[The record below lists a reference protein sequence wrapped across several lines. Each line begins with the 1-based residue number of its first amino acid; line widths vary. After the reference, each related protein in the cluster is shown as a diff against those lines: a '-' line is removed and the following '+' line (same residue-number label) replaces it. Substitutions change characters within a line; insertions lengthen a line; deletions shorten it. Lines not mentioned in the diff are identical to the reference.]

1 MGKLAP
7 PTWLWDCVIVRRM
20 RERRGGEIVADHL
33 RANGIEVAFTV
44 PGESF
49 LAVLD
54 ALYDTPT
61 RLITCRHEAGAAN
74 MAVAYGK
81 LTGRPGV
88 CLVTRGPGA
97 TQASVGV
104 HTAAQDSAPML
115 LLVGQVGRGVRG
127 REAFQELDV
136 PGVFGPMAKW
146 AAEADDPARLPEL
159 LARAFQVATSGRPG
173 PVVLALPEDVLAGTA
188 RVADAR
194 PVRPVVPEVAP
205 AALARLRELLGAARR
220 PLVIAGGPGWT
231 EAAAADLRAVAEASR
246 LPVAASWRSQDVLDN
261 RSASYVGDLGVST
274 NPSLAERVRAADLV
288 VAVGP
293 RLGEITTGGY
303 RLLEAPVPRQRL
315 VHVHPGLAELGR
327 LYRPDLAVNAAVGP
341 FLAAWRSVPP
351 VRGDAWAA
359 WTEAAR
365 TNYQAWVRPWPSSGP
380 AHPVAPAHPAA
391 ATHPS
396 GEPDSPGRVDLGQAM
411 AVLRERLPD
420 DAIVASGAGN
430 YSIWVH
436 RFFQFR
442 RHGTQ
447 LAPKSGAMGFGLPAA
462 VAAKVVHPGR
472 AVVAVAGDGD
482 FLMCAQELATAVQ
495 HGLEVVVLVVDNGM
509 YGTIRMH
516 QERTYPGRVIAT
528 DLQNP
533 DFAALAEAY
542 EAAGE
547 TVADTGE
554 LPAALDRALAA
565 GRPAV
570 VVLKVDPEAI
580 APGLSLDALRRR

>member
-1 MGKLAP
+1 
-7 PTWLWDCVIVRRM
+7 M
-20 RERRGGEIVADHL
+20 RERTGGQIVADQL
-33 RANGIEVAFTV
+33 VANGIEAAFCL
-44 PGESF
+44 PGESY

-104 HTAAQDSAPML
+104 HTAAQDSAPLL
-115 LLVGQVGRGVRG
+115 LLVGQVARGVRG
-127 REAFQELDV
+127 RESFQELDV
-136 PGVFGPMAKW
+136 PAVFGPMAKW

-159 LARAFQVATSGRPG
+159 LARAFEVATSGRPG
-173 PVVLALPEDVLAGTA
+173 PVVLALPEDVLAATA

-194 PVRPVVPEVAP
+194 PVRPVAPGVAP
-205 AALARLRELLGAARR
+205 ADLARLRELLGGARR

-231 EAAAADLRAVAEASR
+231 DAAAGDLRAVAEASR
-246 LPVAASWRSQDVLDN
+246 LPVAVSWRSQDVLDN

-274 NPSLAERVRAADLV
+274 NPALAERVRAADLV

-327 LYRPDLAVNAAVGP
+327 LYQPDLAVNAAVGP

-365 TNYQAWVRPWPSSGP
+365 SNYQAWVRPWPAEGP
-380 AHPVAPAHPAA
+380 AAGGAAP
-391 ATHPS
+391 
-396 GEPDSPGRVDLGQAM
+396 GPGRVDLGQAL
-411 AVLRERLPD
+411 AALRERLPD

-436 RFFQFR
+436 RYFQFR

-462 VAAKVVHPGR
+462 LAAKVVHPGR
-472 AVVAVAGDGD
+472 TVVAVAGDGD
-482 FLMCAQELATAVQ
+482 FLMCGQELATAVQ
-495 HGLEVVVLVVDNGM
+495 HGLDVVVLVVDNAM

-516 QERTYPGRVIAT
+516 QERAYPGRVIAT
-528 DLQNP
+528 GLNNP

-542 EAAGE
+542 GAAGE
-547 TVADTGE
+547 TVVATADV
-554 LPAALDRALAA
+554 PAALDRALGA

-570 VVLKVDPEAI
+570 VALKVDPEAI
-580 APGLSLDALRRR
+580 APGLTLSALRRR

>member
-1 MGKLAP
+1 
-7 PTWLWDCVIVRRM
+7 
-20 RERRGGEIVADHL
+20 
-33 RANGIEVAFTV
+33 
-44 PGESF
+44 
-49 LAVLD
+49 
-54 ALYDTPT
+54 
-61 RLITCRHEAGAAN
+61 
-74 MAVAYGK
+74 
-81 LTGRPGV
+81 
-88 CLVTRGPGA
+88 
-97 TQASVGV
+97 
-104 HTAAQDSAPML
+104 
-115 LLVGQVGRGVRG
+115 
-127 REAFQELDV
+127 
-136 PGVFGPMAKW
+136 
-146 AAEADDPARLPEL
+146 
-159 LARAFQVATSGRPG
+159 
-173 PVVLALPEDVLAGTA
+173 
-188 RVADAR
+188 
-194 PVRPVVPEVAP
+194 
-205 AALARLRELLGAARR
+205 
-220 PLVIAGGPGWT
+220 
-231 EAAAADLRAVAEASR
+231 
-246 LPVAASWRSQDVLDN
+246 
-261 RSASYVGDLGVST
+261 
-274 NPSLAERVRAADLV
+274 
-288 VAVGP
+288 
-293 RLGEITTGGY
+293 
-303 RLLEAPVPRQRL
+303 
-315 VHVHPGLAELGR
+315 
-327 LYRPDLAVNAAVGP
+327 
-341 FLAAWRSVPP
+341 
-351 VRGDAWAA
+351 
-359 WTEAAR
+359 
-365 TNYQAWVRPWPSSGP
+365 
-380 AHPVAPAHPAA
+380 
-391 ATHPS
+391 
-396 GEPDSPGRVDLGQAM
+396 M

>member
-1 MGKLAP
+1 MQNRTGGQIVLDQLA
-7 PTWLWDCVIVRRM
+7 
-20 RERRGGEIVADHL
+20 
-33 RANGIEVAFTV
+33 ANGIDAAFCV

-54 ALYDTPT
+54 ALYDAPT
-61 RLITCRHEAGAAN
+61 RLITCRHEASAAN

-104 HTAAQDSAPML
+104 HTAAQDSAPLL
-115 LLVGQVGRGVRG
+115 LLVGQVSRAVRG
-127 REAFQELDV
+127 REAFQELEV
-136 PGVFGPMAKW
+136 PAVFGPMARW

-159 LARAFQVATSGRPG
+159 VSRAVRVATSGRPG
-173 PVVLALPEDVLAGTA
+173 PVVLSLPEDVLAGSA

-194 PVRPVVPEVAP
+194 PVRPVAPGAVPAD
-205 AALARLRELLGAARR
+205 LARLRELLGGARR
-220 PLVIAGGPGWT
+220 PLVVAGGPGWT
-231 EAAAADLRAVAEASR
+231 EAAAADLRGVAEASR
-246 LPVAASWRSQDVLDN
+246 LPVAVSFRSQDVLDN
-261 RSASYVGDLGVST
+261 RSPSYVGDLGISP
-274 NPSLAERVRAADLV
+274 NPALAERVRAADLV

-293 RLGEITTGGY
+293 RLGEITTSGY
-303 RLLEAPVPRQRL
+303 RLLEAPLPHQRL

-327 LYRPDLAVNAAVGP
+327 LYQPELAINAAVAP
-341 FLAAWRSVPP
+341 FLASWRSVPP

-365 TNYQAWVRPWPSSGP
+365 SNYLAWVRPWP
-380 AHPVAPAHPAA
+380 A
-391 ATHPS
+391 
-396 GEPDSPGRVDLGQAM
+396 PGRVDLGQAM
-411 AVLRERLPD
+411 AAMRERLGD

-430 YSIWVH
+430 YSAWVH

-462 VAAKVVHPGR
+462 LAAKVVHPDR

-482 FLMCAQELATAVQ
+482 FLMCGQELATAVQ
-495 HGLEVVVLVVDNGM
+495 HHLDVVVLVVNNGR

-516 QERTYPGRVIAT
+516 QERAYPGRVIAT
-528 DLQNP
+528 DLDNP
-533 DFAALAEAY
+533 DFPALARAY
-542 EAAGE
+542 GAAGE
-547 TVADTGE
+547 AVTDTE
-554 LPAALDRALAA
+554 AFPDAFDRALAA
-565 GRPAV
+565 GRPA
-570 VVLKVDPEAI
+570 LLDLHVDPDAI
-580 APGLSLDALRRR
+580 APGLSLPALRRG

>member
-1 MGKLAP
+1 
-7 PTWLWDCVIVRRM
+7 M
-20 RERRGGEIVADHL
+20 RERTGGQIVADQL
-33 RANGIEVAFTV
+33 VANRIEAAFCL
-44 PGESF
+44 PGESY

-104 HTAAQDSAPML
+104 HTAAQDSVPLL
-115 LLVGQVGRGVRG
+115 LLVGQVARGVRG
-127 REAFQELDV
+127 RESFQELDV
-136 PGVFGPMAKW
+136 PAVFGPMAKW
-146 AAEADDPARLPEL
+146 AAEAGDPARLPEL
-159 LARAFQVATSGRPG
+159 LARAFEVATSGRPG
-173 PVVLALPEDVLAGTA
+173 PVVLALPEDVLAATA

-194 PVRPVVPEVAP
+194 PVRPVAPGVAP
-205 AALARLRELLGAARR
+205 AGLARLRELLGGARR

-231 EAAAADLRAVAEASR
+231 EKAAGDLRAVAEASR
-246 LPVAASWRSQDVLDN
+246 LPVAVSWRSQDVLDN
-261 RSASYVGDLGVST
+261 RSASYVGDLGVNT
-274 NPSLAERVRAADLV
+274 NPALAERVRAADLV

-303 RLLEAPVPRQRL
+303 RLLEPPVPRQRL

-327 LYRPDLAVNAAVGP
+327 LYQPDLAVNAAVGP

-365 TNYQAWVRPWPSSGP
+365 SNYQAWVRPWLPEGP
-380 AHPVAPAHPAA
+380 AAGGG
-391 ATHPS
+391 ATP
-396 GEPDSPGRVDLGQAM
+396 GPGRVDLGQAL
-411 AVLRERLPD
+411 AALRERLPD

-430 YSIWVH
+430 YSVWVH
-436 RFFQFR
+436 RYFQFR

-462 VAAKVVHPGR
+462 LAAKVVHPR
-472 AVVAVAGDGD
+472 RTVVAVAGDGD
-482 FLMCAQELATAVQ
+482 FLMCGQELATAVQ
-495 HGLEVVVLVVDNGM
+495 HGLDVVVLVVDNAM

-516 QERTYPGRVIAT
+516 QERAYPGRVIAT
-528 DLQNP
+528 GLENP

-542 EAAGE
+542 GAAGE
-547 TVADTGE
+547 TVAATADV
-554 LPAALDRALAA
+554 PAALDRALGA

-570 VVLKVDPEAI
+570 VALKVDPEAI
-580 APGLSLDALRRR
+580 APGLTLSALRRR

>member
-1 MGKLAP
+1 
-7 PTWLWDCVIVRRM
+7 M
-20 RERRGGEIVADHL
+20 RERRGGQIVADTL
-33 RANGIEVAFTV
+33 QANGIEAAFCV

-54 ALYDTPT
+54 ALYDTST

-104 HTAAQDSAPML
+104 HTAAQDSAPLL

-136 PGVFGPMAKW
+136 PAVFGPMAKW

-159 LARAFQVATSGRPG
+159 LARAFEVATSGRPG

-188 RVADAR
+188 RVADPR
-194 PVRPVVPEVAP
+194 PVRPVAPEVAP
-205 AALARLRELLGAARR
+205 AALARLRELLGGARR
-220 PLVIAGGPGWT
+220 PLVIAGGPGWS
-231 EAAAADLRAVAEASR
+231 EAAAADLKAVAEASR
-246 LPVAASWRSQDVLDN
+246 LPVAASWRSQDVIDN

-274 NPSLAERVRAADLV
+274 NPALAERVRAADLV

-327 LYRPDLAVNAAVGP
+327 LYQPVLAVNAAVGR

-365 TNYQAWVRPWPSSGP
+365 SNYLAWVRPWPTGGVTQPGTGTQPGTAS
-380 AHPVAPAHPAA
+380 AAP
-391 ATHPS
+391 
-396 GEPDSPGRVDLGQAM
+396 PGQVDLGQVM
-411 AVLRERLPD
+411 AALRERLSD

-430 YSIWVH
+430 YSVWVH
-436 RFFQFR
+436 RFFQYR

-462 VAAKVVHPGR
+462 LAAKVVHPR
-472 AVVAVAGDGD
+472 RTVVAVAGDGD
-482 FLMCAQELATAVQ
+482 FLMCGQELATAVQ
-495 HGLEVVVLVVDNGM
+495 HGLDVVVLVVDNRM

-516 QERTYPGRVIAT
+516 QERAYPGRVIAT

-542 EAAGE
+542 GAAGE

-554 LPAALDRALAA
+554 FPAALDRALEA

-570 VVLKVDPEAI
+570 LALRVDPEAI
-580 APGLSLDALRRR
+580 APGLSISALRRR

>member
-1 MGKLAP
+1 
-7 PTWLWDCVIVRRM
+7 M
-20 RERRGGEIVADHL
+20 RERTGGQIVADQL
-33 RANGIEVAFTV
+33 VANGIEAAFCL
-44 PGESF
+44 PGESY

-104 HTAAQDSAPML
+104 HTAAQDSAPLL
-115 LLVGQVGRGVRG
+115 LLVGQVARGVRG
-127 REAFQELDV
+127 RESFQELDV
-136 PGVFGPMAKW
+136 PAVFGPMAKW
-146 AAEADDPARLPEL
+146 AAEAGDPARLPEL
-159 LARAFQVATSGRPG
+159 LARAFEVATSGRPG
-173 PVVLALPEDVLAGTA
+173 PVVLALPEDVLAETA

-194 PVRPVVPEVAP
+194 PVRPLAPGVAP
-205 AALARLRELLGAARR
+205 AGLARLRELLGGARR

-231 EAAAADLRAVAEASR
+231 DAAAGDLRAVAEASR
-246 LPVAASWRSQDVLDN
+246 LPVAVSWRSQDVLDN

-274 NPSLAERVRAADLV
+274 NPALAERVRAADLV

-327 LYRPDLAVNAAVGP
+327 LYQPDLAVNAAVGP

-365 TNYQAWVRPWPSSGP
+365 SNYQAWVRPWPAEGP
-380 AHPVAPAHPAA
+380 AAGGAAP
-391 ATHPS
+391 
-396 GEPDSPGRVDLGQAM
+396 GPGRVDLGQAL
-411 AVLRERLPD
+411 AALRERLPD

-430 YSIWVH
+430 YSVWVH
-436 RFFQFR
+436 RYFQFR

-462 VAAKVVHPGR
+462 LAAKVVHPER
-472 AVVAVAGDGD
+472 TVVAVAGDGD
-482 FLMCAQELATAVQ
+482 FLMCGQELATAVQ
-495 HGLEVVVLVVDNGM
+495 HGLDVVVLVVDNAM

-516 QERTYPGRVIAT
+516 QERAYPARVIAT
-528 DLQNP
+528 GLQNP

-542 EAAGE
+542 GAAGE
-547 TVADTGE
+547 TVTTTADV
-554 LPAALDRALAA
+554 PAALDRALGA

-570 VVLKVDPEAI
+570 LALKVDPEAI
-580 APGLSLDALRRR
+580 APGLTLSALRRR

>member
-1 MGKLAP
+1 MVV
-7 PTWLWDCVIVRRM
+7 DQ
-20 RERRGGEIVADHL
+20 L
-33 RANGIEVAFTV
+33 RANGIDAAFCV

-54 ALYDTPT
+54 ALYGGPT

-115 LLVGQVGRGVRG
+115 LLVGQVGRAVRG

-136 PGVFGPMAKW
+136 PAVFGPMAKW
-146 AAEADDPARLPEL
+146 AAEAHDPSRLPEL
-159 LARAFQVATSGRPG
+159 TARAVQVALSGRPG
-173 PVVLALPEDVLAGTA
+173 PVVLALPEDVLAETA
-188 RVADAR
+188 TVADAR
-194 PVRPVVPEVAP
+194 PVRPVAPRVAP
-205 AALARLRELLGAARR
+205 AELARLRELLGAARR
-220 PLVIAGGPGWT
+220 PLVVAGGPGWS
-231 EAAAADLRAVAEASR
+231 AGAAADLKTVAEASR
-246 LPVAASWRSQDVLDN
+246 LPVAVAFRSQDVLDN
-261 RSASYVGDLGVST
+261 RSPSYVGDLGVSP
-274 NPSLAERVRAADLV
+274 NPALAERVRAADLL

-303 RLLEAPVPRQRL
+303 RLVEAPIPRQRL

-327 LYRPDLAVNAAVGP
+327 VYQPDLAVNTAVGP
-341 FLAAWRSVPP
+341 FVAAWRSVPP

-365 TNYQAWVRPWPSSGP
+365 ANYLAWVRPWP
-380 AHPVAPAHPAA
+380 
-391 ATHPS
+391 T
-396 GEPDSPGRVDLGQAM
+396 PGTVDLGQAL

-420 DAIVASGAGN
+420 DAVVASGAGN
-430 YSIWVH
+430 YTAWVH

-462 VAAKVVHPGR
+462 LAAKVVHPDR
-472 AVVAVAGDGD
+472 PVVAVAGDGD
-482 FLMCAQELATAVQ
+482 FLMTGQELATAVQ
-495 HGLEVVVLVVDNGM
+495 HRLDVVVLVVNNGM

-516 QERTYPGRVIAT
+516 QERAYPGRVIAT
-528 DLQNP
+528 DLDNP
-533 DFAALAEAY
+533 DFCALAEAY
-542 EAAGE
+542 GAAGE
-547 TVADTGE
+547 AVTDIEAF
-554 LPAALDRALAA
+554 PAALDRALAA
-565 GRPAV
+565 GRPA
-570 VVLKVDPEAI
+570 LLDLHVDPEAI
-580 APGLSLDALRRR
+580 APGLALSALRRR

>member
-1 MGKLAP
+1 MQNRTGGQIVLDQLA
-7 PTWLWDCVIVRRM
+7 
-20 RERRGGEIVADHL
+20 
-33 RANGIEVAFTV
+33 ANGIDAVFCV

-54 ALYDTPT
+54 ALYDAPT
-61 RLITCRHEAGAAN
+61 RLITCRHEASAAN

-104 HTAAQDSAPML
+104 HTAAQDSAPLL
-115 LLVGQVGRGVRG
+115 LLVGQVSRAVRG
-127 REAFQELDV
+127 REAFQELEV
-136 PGVFGPMAKW
+136 PAVFGPMARW

-159 LARAFQVATSGRPG
+159 LSRAVRVATAGRPG
-173 PVVLALPEDVLAGTA
+173 PVVLSLPEDVLAGSA

-194 PVRPVVPEVAP
+194 PVRPVALGAVPAD
-205 AALARLRELLGAARR
+205 LARLRELLGGARR
-220 PLVIAGGPGWT
+220 PLVVAGGPGWT
-231 EAAAADLRAVAEASR
+231 EAAAADLRGVAEASR
-246 LPVAASWRSQDVLDN
+246 LPVAVSFRSQDVLDN
-261 RSASYVGDLGVST
+261 RSPSYVGDLGISP
-274 NPSLAERVRAADLV
+274 NPALAERVRAADLV

-293 RLGEITTGGY
+293 RLGEITTSGY
-303 RLLEAPVPRQRL
+303 RLLEAPLPHQRL

-327 LYRPDLAVNAAVGP
+327 LYQPELAINAAVAP
-341 FLAAWRSVPP
+341 FLASWRSVPP

-365 TNYQAWVRPWPSSGP
+365 SNYLAWVRPWP
-380 AHPVAPAHPAA
+380 A
-391 ATHPS
+391 
-396 GEPDSPGRVDLGQAM
+396 PGRVDLGQAM
-411 AVLRERLPD
+411 AAMRERLGD

-430 YSIWVH
+430 YSAWVH

-462 VAAKVVHPGR
+462 LAAKVVHPDR

-482 FLMCAQELATAVQ
+482 FLMCGQELATAVQ
-495 HGLEVVVLVVDNGM
+495 HHLDVVVLVVNNGR

-516 QERTYPGRVIAT
+516 QERAYPGRVIAT
-528 DLQNP
+528 DLDNP
-533 DFAALAEAY
+533 DFPALAKAY
-542 EAAGE
+542 GAAGE
-547 TVADTGE
+547 AVTDTE
-554 LPAALDRALAA
+554 AFPDAFDRALAA
-565 GRPAV
+565 GRPA
-570 VVLKVDPEAI
+570 LLDLHVDPDAI
-580 APGLSLDALRRR
+580 APGLSLPALRRG

>member
-1 MGKLAP
+1 MQERTGGQLVVDQLA
-7 PTWLWDCVIVRRM
+7 
-20 RERRGGEIVADHL
+20 
-33 RANGIEVAFTV
+33 ANGIEAAFCV
-44 PGESF
+44 PGESY

-54 ALYDTPT
+54 ALYDTET

-104 HTAAQDSAPML
+104 HTAAQDSAPLL
-115 LLVGQVGRGVRG
+115 LLVGQVGRRVRG
-127 REAFQELDV
+127 RESFQELDV
-136 PGVFGPMAKW
+136 PAVFGPMAKW

-159 LARAFQVATSGRPG
+159 LARAFEVATSGRPG
-173 PVVLALPEDVLAGTA
+173 PVVLALPEDVLAATA

-194 PVRPVVPEVAP
+194 PARPVAPGVAP
-205 AALARLRELLGAARR
+205 AALARLRELLGGARR

-261 RSASYVGDLGVST
+261 RSPSYVGDLGVST
-274 NPSLAERVRAADLV
+274 NPALAERVRAADLV

-327 LYRPDLAVNAAVGP
+327 LYQPDLAVNAAVAP

-365 TNYQAWVRPWPSSGP
+365 FNYQAWVRPWPADGP
-380 AHPVAPAHPAA
+380 ARPGASPAA
-391 ATHPS
+391 
-396 GEPDSPGRVDLGQAM
+396 PGLVDLGQALAM
-411 AVLRERLPD
+411 LRERLPD
-420 DAIVASGAGN
+420 DAILASGAGN
-430 YSIWVH
+430 YSIWLH

-447 LAPKSGAMGFGLPAA
+447 LAPKSGAMGFALPAA
-462 VAAKVVHPGR
+462 LAAKVVHPR
-472 AVVAVAGDGD
+472 RTVVAVTGDGD
-482 FLMCAQELATAVQ
+482 FLMCGHELATAVQ
-495 HGLEVVVLVVDNGM
+495 HRLEVVVLVVDNGM

-516 QERTYPGRVIAT
+516 QERAYPGRVIAT

-542 EAAGE
+542 GAAGE
-547 TVADTGE
+547 TVAATAD
-554 LPAALDRALAA
+554 LPAALDRAFAA

-570 VVLKVDPEAI
+570 LALRTDPEAI
-580 APGLSLDALRRR
+580 APGLTLSDLRR

>member
-1 MGKLAP
+1 
-7 PTWLWDCVIVRRM
+7 M
-20 RERRGGEIVADHL
+20 RERTGGQIVADQL
-33 RANGIEVAFTV
+33 VANGIEAAFCL
-44 PGESF
+44 PGESY

-61 RLITCRHEAGAAN
+61 RLIACRHEAGAAN

-104 HTAAQDSAPML
+104 HTAAQDSAPLL
-115 LLVGQVGRGVRG
+115 LLVGQVARGVRG
-127 REAFQELDV
+127 RESFQELDV
-136 PGVFGPMAKW
+136 PAVFGPMAKW

-159 LARAFQVATSGRPG
+159 LARAFEVATSGRPG
-173 PVVLALPEDVLAGTA
+173 PVVLALPEDVLTATA

-194 PVRPVVPEVAP
+194 PVRPLAPGVAP
-205 AALARLRELLGAARR
+205 AALARLRELLGGARR

-231 EAAAADLRAVAEASR
+231 EKAAGDLRAVAEASR
-246 LPVAASWRSQDVLDN
+246 LPVAVSWRSQDVLDN

-274 NPSLAERVRAADLV
+274 NPALAERVRAADLV

-315 VHVHPGLAELGR
+315 IHVHPGLAELGR
-327 LYRPDLAVNAAVGP
+327 LYQPDLAVNAAVGP

-365 TNYQAWVRPWPSSGP
+365 SNYQAWVRPWPAEGP
-380 AHPVAPAHPAA
+380 AAGGGAP
-391 ATHPS
+391 
-396 GEPDSPGRVDLGQAM
+396 GPGRVDLGQAL
-411 AVLRERLPD
+411 AALRERLPD

-430 YSIWVH
+430 YSVWVH
-436 RFFQFR
+436 RYFQFR

-462 VAAKVVHPGR
+462 LAAKVVHPGR
-472 AVVAVAGDGD
+472 TVVAVAGDGD
-482 FLMCAQELATAVQ
+482 FLMCGQELATAVQ
-495 HGLEVVVLVVDNGM
+495 HGLDVVVLVVDNAM

-516 QERTYPGRVIAT
+516 QERAYPGRVIAT
-528 DLQNP
+528 GLQNP

-542 EAAGE
+542 GAAGE
-547 TVADTGE
+547 TVATTADV
-554 LPAALDRALAA
+554 PAALDRALGA

-580 APGLSLDALRRR
+580 APGLTLSALRR

>member
-1 MGKLAP
+1 
-7 PTWLWDCVIVRRM
+7 M
-20 RERRGGEIVADHL
+20 RERTGGQIVADQL
-33 RANGIEVAFTV
+33 VANGIEAAFCL
-44 PGESF
+44 PGESY

-104 HTAAQDSAPML
+104 HTAAQDSAPLL

-127 REAFQELDV
+127 RESFQELDV
-136 PGVFGPMAKW
+136 PAVFGPMAKW

-159 LARAFQVATSGRPG
+159 LARAFEVAISGRPG
-173 PVVLALPEDVLAGTA
+173 PVVLALPEDVLAATA

-194 PVRPVVPEVAP
+194 PVRPIAPGVAP
-205 AALARLRELLGAARR
+205 ADLARLRELLGGARR
-220 PLVIAGGPGWT
+220 PLLIAGGPGWT

-246 LPVAASWRSQDVLDN
+246 LPVAVSWRSQDVLDN
-261 RSASYVGDLGVST
+261 RSGSYVGDLGVSA
-274 NPSLAERVRAADLV
+274 NPALAERVRAADLV

-303 RLLEAPVPRQRL
+303 RLLEPPVPRQRL

-327 LYRPDLAVNAAVGP
+327 LYQPTLAVNAAVGP

-365 TNYQAWVRPWPSSGP
+365 SNYQAWVRPWP
-380 AHPVAPAHPAA
+380 ADAPARPGAVPAG
-391 ATHPS
+391 PR
-396 GEPDSPGRVDLGQAM
+396 RVDLGQAL
-411 AVLRERLPD
+411 AALRQRLPD
-420 DAIVASGAGN
+420 DAVVASGAGN
-430 YSIWVH
+430 YSVWVH

-462 VAAKVVHPGR
+462 LAAKVVHPKR
-472 AVVAVAGDGD
+472 TVVAVAGDGD
-482 FLMCAQELATAVQ
+482 FVMCGHELATAVQ
-495 HGLEVVVLVVDNGM
+495 HGLDVVVLVVDNGM

-516 QERTYPGRVIAT
+516 QERAYPGRVIAT

-542 EAAGE
+542 GAAGE
-547 TVADTGE
+547 TVADTGDF
-554 LPAALDRALAA
+554 PAALDRALEA

-570 VVLKVDPEAI
+570 LALKVDPESI
-580 APGLSLDALRRR
+580 APGLTLGALRRR

>member
-1 MGKLAP
+1 
-7 PTWLWDCVIVRRM
+7 M
-20 RERRGGEIVADHL
+20 RERSGGQVVLDHL
-33 RANGIEVAFTV
+33 RANGIDAAFCV

-49 LAVLD
+49 LAILD
-54 ALYDTPT
+54 ALHDGPT
-61 RLITCRHEAGAAN
+61 RLITCRHEAAAAN

-115 LLVGQVGRGVRG
+115 LLVGQVGRAVRG

-136 PGVFGPMAKW
+136 PAVFGPMAKW
-146 AAEADDPARLPEL
+146 AAEAGDPDRLPEL
-159 LARAFQVATSGRPG
+159 LARAVQTAVSGRPG
-173 PVVLALPEDVLAGTA
+173 PVVLALPEDVLAATT

-194 PVRPVVPEVAP
+194 RVRPVAPGVAP
-205 AALARLRELLGAARR
+205 ADLARLRELLGGARR
-220 PLVIAGGPGWT
+220 PLVVAGGPGWS

-246 LPVAASWRSQDVLDN
+246 LPVAVSFRSQDVLDN
-261 RSASYVGDLGVST
+261 RSASYAGDLGVSA
-274 NPSLAERVRAADLV
+274 NPALAERVRAADLL

-293 RLGEITTGGY
+293 RLGAITTGGY

-327 LYRPDLAVNAAVGP
+327 LYQPDLAVNAAVGP

-351 VRGDAWAA
+351 VRGDAWTA

-365 TNYQAWVRPWPSSGP
+365 DNYLAWVRPWPS
-380 AHPVAPAHPAA
+380 
-391 ATHPS
+391 
-396 GEPDSPGRVDLGQAM
+396 PGKLDLGQVM
-411 AVLRERLPD
+411 AALRERLPD
-420 DAIVASGAGN
+420 DAVVASGAGN
-430 YSIWVH
+430 YTAWVH

-462 VAAKVVHPGR
+462 LAAKVVHPR
-472 AVVAVAGDGD
+472 RPVVAVAGDGD
-482 FLMCAQELATAVQ
+482 FLMTAQELATAVQ
-495 HGLEVVVLVVDNGM
+495 HRLEVVVLVVNNGM

-516 QERTYPGRVIAT
+516 QERAYPGRVTAT
-528 DLQNP
+528 ELENP
-533 DFAALAEAY
+533 DFAALARAY
-542 EAAGE
+542 GAAGE
-547 TVADTGE
+547 AVTDAEAFPD
-554 LPAALDRALAA
+554 ALDRALEA
-565 GRPAV
+565 GRPA
-570 VVLKVDPEAI
+570 LLDLRVDPEQV
-580 APGLSLDALRRR
+580 APGLTLSALRRR

>member
-1 MGKLAP
+1 MRNRTGGQ
-7 PTWLWDCVIVRRM
+7 IVTD
-20 RERRGGEIVADHL
+20 AL
-33 RANGIEVAFTV
+33 QANGIEAAFCV

-54 ALYDTPT
+54 ALHDGPT
-61 RLITCRHEAGAAN
+61 RLITCRHESAAAN

-136 PGVFGPMAKW
+136 PAVFGPMAKW

-159 LARAFQVATSGRPG
+159 LARAFQVAVSGRPG
-173 PVVLALPEDVLAGTA
+173 PVVLALPEDVLVASA

-194 PVRPVVPEVAP
+194 PVRPVVPAAAP
-205 AALARLRELLGAARR
+205 ADLARLRELLGGARR
-220 PLVIAGGPGWT
+220 PLVVAGGPGWT
-231 EAAAADLRAVAEASR
+231 GAAATGLRAVAEASR
-246 LPVAASWRSQDVLDN
+246 LPVAVSFRSQDVLDN
-261 RSASYVGDLGVST
+261 RSPSYVGDLGVSP
-274 NPSLAERVRAADLV
+274 NPALAERVRAADLI
-288 VAVGP
+288 VALGP
-293 RLGEITTGGY
+293 RLGEITTGAY

-327 LYRPDLAVNAAVGP
+327 VYRPDLAVNAAVGS
-341 FLAAWRSVPP
+341 FVAAWRSVPP

-365 TNYQAWVRPWPSSGP
+365 TNYLAWVRPWPNPGG
-380 AHPVAPAHPAA
+380 APGNA
-391 ATHPS
+391 
-396 GEPDSPGRVDLGQAM
+396 PGNAPGGAPGKVDLGQVM
-411 AVLRERLPD
+411 AALRERLPD
-420 DAIVASGAGN
+420 DAVVASGAGN
-430 YSIWVH
+430 FTGWVH

-442 RHGTQ
+442 RLGTQ
-447 LAPKSGAMGFGLPAA
+447 VAPKSGAMGFGLPAA
-462 VAAKVVHPGR
+462 LAAKVVHPGR
-472 AVVAVAGDGD
+472 PVVAVAGDGD
-482 FLMCAQELATAVQ
+482 FLMTGQELATAVQ
-495 HGLEVVVLVVDNGM
+495 HRLDVVVLVANNGM

-542 EAAGE
+542 GAHGE
-547 TVADTGE
+547 TVTDTDAF
-554 LPAALDRALAA
+554 PAALERALTA
-565 GRPAV
+565 GRPA
-570 VVLKVDPEAI
+570 LLDLQVDPEAI
-580 APGLSLDALRRR
+580 APGLSLAALRRR